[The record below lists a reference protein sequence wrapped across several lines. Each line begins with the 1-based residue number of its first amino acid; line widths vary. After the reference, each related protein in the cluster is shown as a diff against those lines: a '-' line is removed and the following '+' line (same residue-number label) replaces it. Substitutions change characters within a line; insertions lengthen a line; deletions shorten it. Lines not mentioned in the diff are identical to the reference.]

1 MRALPL
7 LPLAALVAVLAGC
20 GDPTSSTPA
29 APLIPGRF
37 DATFEGGLSGAGQ
50 GTAYIYD
57 LSWAS
62 PSPLVWIE
70 LRDER
75 VPARNTMVRFIVHG
89 TGLLPGRHTVGGT
102 AAVNALDAVAL
113 QFPVGA
119 EKADVSFV
127 GFTGTVEVE
136 EAMAGQGLRGT
147 FDLRST
153 TLRAKG
159 RFNAVDGR
167 F

>member
-7 LPLAALVAVLAGC
+7 LPLALVAVLAAC
-20 GDPTSSTPA
+20 GDPTASTPST
-29 APLIPGRF
+29 PLLPGRF
-37 DATFEGGLSGAGQ
+37 DATFEGGLGGAGE

-62 PSPLVWIE
+62 DEPLVWIE

-75 VPARNTMVRFIVHG
+75 VPERNTMVRFIVHG
-89 TGLLPGRHTVGGT
+89 SGLLPGRHAVGGA
-102 AAVNALDAVAL
+102 AAVNPLDAVAL

-119 EKADVSFV
+119 QKADLSYV

-136 EAMAGQGLRGT
+136 EASAGAGLRGT
-147 FDLRST
+147 FDLRSP
-153 TLRAKG
+153 TLRARG
-159 RFNAVDGR
+159 RFHAVNGR